1 VVLGPLATTDDLD
14 ARTITWDDQ
23 TLAETYL
30 GVASAAVRAAAGVPI
45 SRVTSTVSLYGDGG
59 QWLRLPGPPIIS
71 VASVVLDGETL
82 VEGTDW
88 ALVDGFLFRPCG
100 WEVCGPLPKPA
111 LVTQTHGLAQVPADV
126 VDLVCRMT
134 ASALVLAGQE
144 ADGSGLAVDRI
155 VSERL
160 GDYAVT
166 YDKAAGATEMELAEV
181 TRDRLRARFGG
192 GAAAMVGTR

>member
-1 VVLGPLATTDDLD
+1 MALAPLATTDDLD

-23 TLAETYL
+23 ILAETYL
-30 GVASAAVRAAAGVPI
+30 AVASAAVRDAAGVPI
-45 SRVTSTVSLYGDGG
+45 SRVTSTVSLYGLGG
-59 QWLRLPGPPIIS
+59 QWLRLPGPPIVS
-71 VASVVLDGETL
+71 VATVVLDGDTL
-82 VEGTDW
+82 TDW
-88 ALVDGFLFRPCG
+88 ALVDGWLFRQCG
-100 WEVCGPLPKPA
+100 WEACGPVPMPA
-111 LVTQTHGLAQVPADV
+111 VVTYTHGLAEVPADV

-134 ASALVLAGQE
+134 ASALLAASSE

-166 YDKAAGATEMELAEV
+166 YDQASGATEMELADR

-192 GAAAMVGTR
+192 GTAAMVRSR

>member
-1 VVLGPLATTDDLD
+1 VLAALATTDDLD
-14 ARTITWDDQ
+14 VRTITWDDQ
-23 TLAETYL
+23 ALAETYL
-30 GVASAAVRAAAGVPI
+30 AVASAAVRDAAGVPI

-59 QWLRLPGPPIIS
+59 QWLRLPGPPVVS
-71 VASVVLDGETL
+71 VASAVLDAETL
-82 VEGTDW
+82 TDY
-88 ALVDGFLFRPCG
+88 ALVQGFLFRQRG
-100 WEVCGPLPKPA
+100 WTVCGPLPKPA
-111 LVTQTHGLAQVPADV
+111 VITYTHGLADVPADI

-134 ASALVLAGQE
+134 ASALVAATSE
-144 ADGSGLAVDRI
+144 ADGSGLAVNRI

-166 YDKAAGATEMELAEV
+166 YDKASGATEMELAQM

>member
-1 VVLGPLATTDDLD
+1 MALAPLATTDDLD

-23 TLAETYL
+23 RLAETYL
-30 GVASAAVRAAAGVPI
+30 AVASAAVRNAAGVPI
-45 SRVTSTVSLYGDGG
+45 SRVTSTVSLYGLGG
-59 QWLRLPGPPIIS
+59 QWLRLPGPPIAS
-71 VASVVLDGETL
+71 VADVVLDGDTL
-82 VEGTDW
+82 TDW
-88 ALVDGFLFRPCG
+88 ALVDGCLFRQCG
-100 WEVCGPLPKPA
+100 WEVCGPVPMPA
-111 LVTQTHGLAQVPADV
+111 VVTYTHGLTEVPADV

-134 ASALVLAGQE
+134 ASALLAASSE

-166 YDKAAGATEMELAEV
+166 YDKASGATEMELAQV

-192 GAAAMVGTR
+192 GSSAMVGASR